1 MPMNNKSNI
10 NELRFDSIL
19 PDLKVS
25 TQKQVIQNLSDH
37 IENLIGISS
46 HDMISTL
53 CSLEARQSAVIR
65 NGVSIM
71 DSKLPRLTKPFIVFT
86 RCIKPVD
93 FKASDNTPIDLVCLV
108 LSPTHEVSG
117 THLRRLAKVSRFFND
132 HGFCDL
138 LRNAEDAMEVKSIVA
153 ETNKLRL
160 AA

>member
-25 TQKQVIQNLSDH
+25 SQKQVIQNLSDH

-46 HDMISTL
+46 HDMTATL
-53 CSLEARQSAVIR
+53 SSLEATKSAVIR
-65 NGVSIM
+65 NGTAIM
-71 DSKLPRLTKPFIVFT
+71 DAKLPRLTKPLIVFT
-86 RCIKPVD
+86 RCIRAVD
-93 FKASDNTPIDLVCLV
+93 FKACDDTPIDLVCLV
-108 LSPTHEVSG
+108 LSPTQEVSG

-132 HGFCDL
+132 QRFCDF
-138 LRNAEDAMEVKSIVA
+138 LRHAEDVMEVKSILA
-153 ETNKLRL
+153 EKNKLRL

>member
-1 MPMNNKSNI
+1 MPINNKSNI

-25 TQKQVIQNLSDH
+25 SQKQVIQNLSDH
-37 IENLIGISS
+37 VENLIGISS
-46 HDMISTL
+46 HDMASTL
-53 CSLEARQSAVIR
+53 CSLEATKSAVIR
-65 NGVSIM
+65 NGVAIM
-71 DSKLPRLTKPFIVFT
+71 DSKLPRLTKPLVIFT
-86 RCIKPVD
+86 RCTKAVD
-93 FKASDNTPIDLVCLV
+93 FKASDHTPIDLVCLV

-132 HGFCDL
+132 QRFCDL
-138 LRNAEDAMEVKSIVA
+138 LRYAESAIEVKSILA